1 MQISLVPTYGLT
13 SPEAIV
19 VTSIFGT
26 PMGRDCITAEEMDAP
41 MEPPK
46 PIMPSNLPSR
56 SISACPQYS
65 RLGDPTGGFVPVH
78 GIEVGQASCL

>member
-56 SISACPQYS
+56 SISPARS
-65 RLGDPTGGFVPVH
+65 
-78 GIEVGQASCL
+78 IAASVTQPAALCLSTA